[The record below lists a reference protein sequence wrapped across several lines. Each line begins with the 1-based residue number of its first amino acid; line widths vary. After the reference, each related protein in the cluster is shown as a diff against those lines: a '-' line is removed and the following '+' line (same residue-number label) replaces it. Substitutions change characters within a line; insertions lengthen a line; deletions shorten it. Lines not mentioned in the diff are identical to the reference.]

1 MNKVSSLNRQGSNQ
15 RPLSGLV
22 SVALFSFLLWI
33 CVGLIHAMGLS
44 YDDPTEAIDSGYA
57 LFFFRVALY
66 FIPYAVLNAGLAVL
80 FWYRAA
86 LLLQPKIMVMTAIFF
101 LAIGIPAQSMVE
113 TLLPLLLTGQPLKL
127 FWNKWLS
134 YSTFSL
140 WLIACFLMLTYFSQA
155 AFAIW
160 RRNVE
165 SELELANSEN
175 ERIELRLHLLQ
186 GQLKPHFLFNALNSI
201 SALVRGADRELAARA
216 LQQLSGLLSYVAHAS
231 KQEWLTVADE
241 IQFVRDYVD
250 MQNLR
255 FGDRMQ
261 VDWEIESESWAAI
274 PCAPLLFQPL
284 IENAI
289 HHGVEPHHEKCQ
301 VKIGLRLLDDMV
313 HFTVINSVFAAIH
326 TSKGHGLG
334 LSSTQERI
342 ALLYLGKA
350 QLAITNTEEKF
361 VAHLTFPKKWIA

>member
-1 MNKVSSLNRQGSNQ
+1 MNKLTSLNRQGSNQ

-44 YDDPTEAIDSGYA
+44 YDDPTEAIDSGYV
-57 LFFFRVALY
+57 LFFFRVALH

-86 LLLQPKIMVMTAIFF
+86 LLLQPKIMVMTAIFL
-101 LAIGIPAQSMVE
+101 LAVGIPAQSMVE
-113 TLLPLLLTGQPLKL
+113 TLLPLLFTGQPLKL

-134 YSTFSL
+134 FSTFSL
-140 WLIACFLMLTYFSQA
+140 WLITCFLLLMYFSQA

-201 SALVRGADRELAARA
+201 SALVRGADRQLAAFA
-216 LQQLSGLLSYVAHAS
+216 LKKLSGLLSYVAHAS
-231 KQEWLTVADE
+231 KQEWLNVAEE
-241 IQFVRDYVD
+241 IQFVSDYVE

-261 VDWEIESESWAAI
+261 IEWEIQTQAWAAI

-289 HHGVEPHHEKCQ
+289 HHGVEPHHEKCH
-301 VKIGLRLLDDMV
+301 VKIGLGLIDDMV
-313 HFTVINSVFAAIH
+313 HFTVINSVFASI
-326 TSKGHGLG
+326 SSRKGHGLG
-334 LSSTQERI
+334 LSLSKERI
-342 ALLYLGKA
+342 ALLYHGKA
-350 QLAITNTEEKF
+350 RLDIANTEQQF
-361 VAHLTFPKKWIA
+361 TAHLVFPKNG